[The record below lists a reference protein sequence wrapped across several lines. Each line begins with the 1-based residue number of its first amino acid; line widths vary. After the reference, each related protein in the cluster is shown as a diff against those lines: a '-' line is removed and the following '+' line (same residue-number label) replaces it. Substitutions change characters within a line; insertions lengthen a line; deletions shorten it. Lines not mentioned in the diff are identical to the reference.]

1 MTDELPDDIPD
12 RPLHYDRSGRPIGLA
27 TWARLM
33 DDEGYRV
40 VEQTHIGR
48 FWISTV
54 WLGTDHNFGLGPPM
68 IFETMVFDATVSDR
82 GRSGPRSERTV
93 VPAELEMRRYS
104 TIEQAR
110 AGHADF
116 ISLVKTIEALGAP
129 GAESVRSDA
138 EPPPAP
144 G

>member
-1 MTDELPDDIPD
+1 MNELPDDIPD
-12 RPLHYDRSGRPIGLA
+12 HPLHYDRSGRPIGLA

-54 WLGTDHNFGLGPPM
+54 WLGTDHNFGLGPLA
-68 IFETMVFDATVSDR
+68 IFETMVFDRDSR
-82 GRSGPRSERTV
+82 QPFHG
-93 VPAELEMRRYS
+93 LESRRYS
-104 TIEQAR
+104 TIEEAR

-116 ISLVKTIEALGAP
+116 ISLVKTIEALGAQP
-129 GAESVRSDA
+129 QSASA
-138 EPPPAP
+138 PPPASSSP
-144 G
+144 DDPEPAA